1 MHINLDMLSPLV
13 LHRVGGEVDCTH
25 IVAVDQ
31 GGLGRRR
38 VKLMEELVEPGDFGD
53 RVDDG
58 SVFGLST
65 GAGDRDL
72 VLGGPGHQV
81 VA

>member
-1 MHINLDMLSPLV
+1 M
-13 LHRVGGEVDCTH
+13 
-25 IVAVDQ
+25 
-31 GGLGRRR
+31 
-38 VKLMEELVEPGDFGD
+38 KLMEELVEPGDFGD

>member
-1 MHINLDMLSPLV
+1 M
-13 LHRVGGEVDCTH
+13 
-25 IVAVDQ
+25 
-31 GGLGRRR
+31 
-38 VKLMEELVEPGDFGD
+38 KLMEELEELGDFGD
-53 RVDDG
+53 YVDDG